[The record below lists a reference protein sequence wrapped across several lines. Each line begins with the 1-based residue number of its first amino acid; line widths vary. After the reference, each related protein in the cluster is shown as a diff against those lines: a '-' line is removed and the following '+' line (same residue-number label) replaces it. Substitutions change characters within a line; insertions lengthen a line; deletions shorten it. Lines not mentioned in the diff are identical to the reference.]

1 MPNHKI
7 LLIYEESITSSIS
20 DLEVLLQ
27 SVAGLTKFRESFIL
41 KQVKKKKI
49 WIIAAFT
56 FAMILLFTLKKIGFS
71 ESSFFSV
78 KPEVNPQT
86 SKKPKYDYMSTF
98 LSRDTE
104 PLGLKENI
112 ALKKYLEQ
120 PSIKWAIRSGKKHI
134 LN

>member
-1 MPNHKI
+1 M
-7 LLIYEESITSSIS
+7 
-20 DLEVLLQ
+20 
-27 SVAGLTKFRESFIL
+27 GLTKSRESFIL

-49 WIIAAFT
+49 WIIAAVAA
-56 FAMILLFTLKKIGFS
+56 AMILLSTIKRIGFS
-71 ESSFFSV
+71 ATSFFSI
-78 KPEVNPQT
+78 KSKAAPQT
-86 SKKPKYDYMSTF
+86 TKKPKYDYMSTF

-112 ALKKYLEQ
+112 ALKRFLEQ